1 MTLPVRNRSAAT
13 FAYDSLIGNE
23 KRRLHTVP
31 EIRPSRYLRW
41 QPVLGWVIAAIA
53 TPVLLPLM
61 GFLVVL
67 VRLTSRGPGLYRQQ
81 RVGKHGRLFWIY
93 KIRTMRIDAE
103 ARIGPVWTDE
113 NDPRITPI
121 GRWLR
126 RFHLDELPQLF
137 NVLKGEM
144 TLIGPRPERPEFT
157 QILSKA
163 VPGYLARYLVLPGIT
178 GLAQINLPPD
188 RDLDSVRRK
197 LVLDL
202 EYVEKANF
210 LLDFRIMLCT
220 ALKMLGLPG
229 LKIAGWLK
237 LCRSVQVPPWM
248 YNGKHSGSQ
257 LPATYSRAVRRT
269 VNGTSNDMAKQFGKD
284 HSNLFRKPR

>member
-1 MTLPVRNRSAAT
+1 MSLPVRNRSAAM
-13 FAYDSLIGNE
+13 FVYDSGIGNE
-23 KRRLHTVP
+23 KKRLHSVP
-31 EIRPSRYLRW
+31 DILPSPYFRW
-41 QPVLGWVIAAIA
+41 QPILGWIIAAIA
-53 TPVLLPLM
+53 TPVFLPVIA
-61 GFLVVL
+61 FLVVL

-81 RVGKHGRLFWIY
+81 RVGKHGKVFWIY
-93 KIRTMRIDAE
+93 KIRTMPIDAE
-103 ARIGPVWTDE
+103 AKTGPVWTDE
-113 NDPRITPI
+113 NDPRITPV

-126 RFHLDELPQLF
+126 RFHLDELPQLL

-157 QILSKA
+157 QHLARAI
-163 VPGYLARYLVLPGIT
+163 PGYLARYLVLPGIT

-202 EYVEKANF
+202 EYLEKADF
-210 LLDFRIMLCT
+210 WLDFRIMLCT

-237 LCRSVQVPPWM
+237 LCRPAQVPPWM
-248 YNGKHSGSQ
+248 YNGKHNGSQ
-257 LPATYSRAVRRT
+257 LPVTYLRAAQGI
-269 VNGTSNDMAKQFGKD
+269 VNDTANKMAKQRD
-284 HSNLFRKPR
+284 ENRRNAFRKPR

>member
-1 MTLPVRNRSAAT
+1 MSRHVRNASAAML
-13 FAYDSLIGNE
+13 AYDSGIGNE
-23 KRRLHTVP
+23 KRRLHSVP

-53 TPVLLPLM
+53 TPLVLPLM

-103 ARIGPVWTDE
+103 ARTGPVWTDE
-113 NDPRITPI
+113 NDPRITVV

-126 RFHLDELPQLF
+126 RLHLDELPQLF
-137 NVLKGEM
+137 NVLMGQM

-157 QILSKA
+157 QHLARAI
-163 VPGYLARYLVLPGIT
+163 PGYLARYLVLPGIT

-188 RDLDSVRRK
+188 SDLDSVRRK

-202 EYVEKANF
+202 EYVKKANF
-210 LLDFRIMLCT
+210 WLDFRIMLCT

-237 LCRSVQVPPWM
+237 LRRSVQVPPWM
-248 YNGKHSGSQ
+248 YDGKHSGSQ

-269 VNGTSNDMAKQFGKD
+269 VNGTSNGMAKQFGRD
-284 HSNLFRKPR
+284 HRNLFRKPR